1 MFLSCSGNN
10 ASNNNNLKILLSFPT
25 ASQSEVGQY
34 PNENI

>member
-10 ASNNNNLKILLSFPT
+10 ASNNNLKILLSYPT